1 MDKFQFQN
9 LSGPFIITFLGEY
22 YIFKTIFSSRKLKRV
37 LELPSE
43 NWFEL
48 AQDWCCHGS
57 SHLTSLAGDLDPSED
72 DCFVG
77 EYFIRVHPA
86 AVETNNLKI
95 FSVSR
100 DK

>member
-1 MDKFQFQN
+1 MLHCTLFLIILKYNFSPRKF
-9 LSGPFIITFLGEY
+9 
-22 YIFKTIFSSRKLKRV
+22 KRV

-57 SHLTSLAGDLDPSED
+57 SHLTSLTGVLEPSED

-95 FSVSR
+95 FSVSI
-100 DK
+100 